1 MVYRKIFTTGLDSR
15 THTHTHTHTRMCTR
29 FTKAHA
35 QASSRFS
42 VSPFLTHTHTHT
54 HTHRNMAVG
63 DVLVVLVLGDAAIAT
78 TQLLHHLL
86 EYRKRDK
93 QTPTVFVSF
102 TSSCITGI
110 SFFCFFFK
118 RNTLRLAAHTH
129 THSVDAVLAEG
140 SFIGTFFACRRQ
152 RAGTFSDYLTGAI
165 NTHMQLTVLSVSRH
179 VRSASAPV

>member
-1 MVYRKIFTTGLDSR
+1 MYTQ
-15 THTHTHTHTRMCTR
+15 R

-42 VSPFLTHTHTHT
+42 VSPFLTYTHTHTHT

-63 DVLVVLVLGDAAIAT
+63 DVLVVLVLGDSAIAT

-110 SFFCFFFK
+110 SFFCFFLNEK
-118 RNTLRLAAHTH
+118 HTPPHCTH
-129 THSVDAVLAEG
+129 T
-140 SFIGTFFACRRQ
+140 Q
-152 RAGTFSDYLTGAI
+152 RTLFWQKEASSGRFL
-165 NTHMQLTVLSVSRH
+165 H
-179 VRSASAPV
+179 VTDKELEHFPTI